1 MRIEL
6 GKPVLSLNN
15 QRVGSV
21 DSLVVDYNTKEI
33 TGVIVRSGV
42 FFEDD
47 RILPLETIDHVEDD
61 GKVVLKLSEAEAKA
75 QQKFVERDY
84 TRWNPDKQPYPYPD
98 EAWINAAGAP
108 SVFWAYGTEPLGYT
122 NEAPFFATASADPP
136 VDEVQT
142 NLPEQSVLVHEG
154 TDVVGSDGEKIGT
167 VEEVAYTSEGDID
180 GFVVKAGFIF
190 HHDVR
195 IPGDWIEEVSS
206 DLVTLNV
213 TSDEA
218 QAAHNG

>member
-6 GKPVLSLNN
+6 EKPVISINN

-33 TGVIVRSGV
+33 TGIIVRSGV

-47 RILPLETIDHVEDD
+47 RILPIETIDHVEDD
-61 GKVVLKLSEAEAKA
+61 GKVILKLSDKETKK
-75 QQKFVERDY
+75 QQQFVERDY
-84 TRWNPDKQPYPYPD
+84 TRWNPENQPYPYTD
-98 EAWINAAGAP
+98 EAWVNAAGAP

-122 NEAPFFATASADPP
+122 NEAPYFAEAPSNPP
-136 VDEVQT
+136 VDEVQS
-142 NLPEQSVLVHEG
+142 NLPEQSVLVNEG

-167 VEEVAYTSEGDID
+167 VDQVAYTPDGDID

-190 HHDVR
+190 HNDVR
-195 IPGDWIEEVSS
+195 IPGNWIEEISG
-206 DLVTLNV
+206 DIVTLNV

-218 QAAHNG
+218 QSAQNG